1 MRLVP
6 LGRTG
11 LKVSQLCLGTL
22 TFGLQCDE
30 KQSHHILDKAVEG
43 GINFID
49 TANVYPLGRDMG
61 LSGRGRTEE
70 IIGTWLPGRRDEVVL
85 ATKCSSD
92 IGPLPW
98 QQGSSR
104 RSIRTA
110 VEGSLRRLQT
120 DYVDVL
126 QLHRPDPDTPIDETL
141 EALDALVRAGKVLY
155 VGCSNFYAYQV
166 ARAIGRSEVRD
177 LVRLDTVQPRYNLL
191 FRQVER
197 ELFPL
202 CAQEEVAVI
211 PYNPLAGGLL
221 SGKHSRE
228 QATEGSR
235 FTLGK
240 VGAGYRDRY
249 WHEREFATIDAL
261 RPVAADAGLSL
272 STMAI
277 AWVMHNPVVCA
288 PIVGVSRIEQL
299 TDVLAAI
306 DVVLDPEL
314 LKRLDDLTR
323 EYRRGDDAR

>member
-1 MRLVP
+1 VRLVP

-30 KQSHHILDKAVEG
+30 QLSHRILDEALAG

-61 LSGRGRTEE
+61 LQGRGRTEE
-70 IIGTWLPGRRDEVVL
+70 IIGSWLPRHRDEVVV

-92 IGPLPW
+92 MGPLPW

-104 RSIRTA
+104 RSIRSA
-110 VEGSLRRLQT
+110 IEGSLRRLQT

-155 VGCSNFYAYQV
+155 VGCSNFYAYQL
-166 ARAIGRSEVRD
+166 ARAIGRSEARG
-177 LVRLDTVQPRYNLL
+177 LVRLETAQPRYNLL

-202 CAQEEVAVI
+202 CEQENIGVI

-221 SGKHSRE
+221 TGKHSRD

-240 VGAGYRDRY
+240 VGSGYRNRY
-249 WHEREFATIDAL
+249 WHDREFDTVEEL
-261 RPVAADAGLSL
+261 RPLASDAGLSL
-272 STMAI
+272 VTLAI
-277 AWVMHNPVVCA
+277 GWVMHNPVVSA
-288 PIVGVSRIEQL
+288 PIVGVTCPEQL
-299 TDVLAAI
+299 PDVLAAA
-306 DVVLDPEL
+306 DVVLDQDL
-314 LKRLDDLTR
+314 LDRIDTLTR
-323 EYRRGDDAR
+323 EYRLGDDAR